1 MDELE
6 KLKQIIAEEM
16 DISPEEINEEQSL
29 RDDLEMDKISI
40 LQVIMALE
48 VDFGIE
54 LEPEDI
60 EQIRTVGDALSYI
73 RDDYE

>member
-16 DISPEEINEEQSL
+16 DISPEEINEGQSL

-40 LQVIMALE
+40 LQVMMALE

-73 RDDYE
+73 RDGYE